1 MGATALELFKRDAA
15 GRVRYRAEQR
25 KAILDEFERSGLK
38 GAAVDGSF
46 PSDHGPPFSPSSP
59 WLVAR
64 RLEAWATGGSG
75 REHQNPE
82 SLT

>member
-1 MGATALELFKRDAA
+1 MGAIALELFKRDAA
-15 GRVRYRAEQR
+15 GRVSYRAEQR
-25 KAILDEFERSGLK
+25 EAILDEFERSRLK
-38 GAAVDGSF
+38 GAAVDGYF

-59 WLVAR
+59 WLVTR

-82 SLT
+82 FLT